1 MGLISRVS
9 SRTYRKKAAKFLL
22 CIFSR
27 ISNQTHINKPKIIK
41 MSEDKSDKKPE
52 GGVEHV
58 NLKVCGQDGSVV
70 QIKKNTQRKKLMSA
84 YCDRQGLDSNQIRF
98 RFDGTP
104 IQDTDTPTT
113 LDMEDDDTIDV
124 FQEQTGGM

>member
-9 SRTYRKKAAKFLL
+9 SRTYRSYLFCSIRRTLPTLKTKMAD
-22 CIFSR
+22 
-27 ISNQTHINKPKIIK
+27 TDNKPAA
-41 MSEDKSDKKPE
+41 E
-52 GGVEHV
+52 GATEHV

-70 QIKKNTQRKKLMSA
+70 QFKIKKNTQLKKLMNA
-84 YCDRQGLDSNQIRF
+84 YCDRQGLDVNQIRF

-104 IQDTDTPTT
+104 INETDSPAS

-124 FQEQTGGM
+124 FTQQTGGA

>member
-1 MGLISRVS
+1 MGETSQLQKSLYKNLDIQIKTSN
-9 SRTYRKKAAKFLL
+9 KKTL
-22 CIFSR
+22 
-27 ISNQTHINKPKIIK
+27 KPQKK

-52 GGVEHV
+52 GVEHV

-70 QIKKNTQRKKLMSA
+70 QFKIKKNTQLKKLMNA
-84 YCDRQGLDSNQIRF
+84 YCDRQGLDINQIRF

-104 IQDTDTPTT
+104 INETDSPAS

-124 FQEQTGGM
+124 FTQQTGGF

>member
-9 SRTYRKKAAKFLL
+9 SRTYR
-22 CIFSR
+22 FSNPPHPLH
-27 ISNQTHINKPKIIK
+27 IPVSFPSLSNMSDNENKPKA
-41 MSEDKSDKKPE
+41 DE
-52 GGVEHV
+52 GATEHV

-70 QIKKNTQRKKLMSA
+70 QFKIKKNTQLKKLMNA
-84 YCDRQGLDSNQIRF
+84 YCDRQGLDINQIRF

-104 IQDTDTPTT
+104 INETDSPAS

-124 FQEQTGGM
+124 FTQQTGGR

>member
-9 SRTYRKKAAKFLL
+9 SRTYRKLTAVTVKT
-22 CIFSR
+22 IMSD
-27 ISNQTHINKPKIIK
+27 NENKP
-41 MSEDKSDKKPE
+41 DTKPA
-52 GGVEHV
+52 GDATQHV

-70 QIKKNTQRKKLMSA
+70 QFKIKRNTQLKKLMGA
-84 YCDRQGLDSNQIRF
+84 YCDRQGLDVNQIRF

-104 IQDTDTPTT
+104 ITETDTPQT

-124 FQEQTGGM
+124 FTQQTGGY

>member
-1 MGLISRVS
+1 
-9 SRTYRKKAAKFLL
+9 
-22 CIFSR
+22 
-27 ISNQTHINKPKIIK
+27 

-52 GGVEHV
+52 GSVEHV

-70 QIKKNTQRKKLMSA
+70 QFKIKKNTQLKKLMNA
-84 YCDRQGLDSNQIRF
+84 YCDRQGLDAAQIRF

-104 IQDTDTPTT
+104 IQDTDTPTS

-124 FQEQTGGM
+124 FQEQTGGC

>member
-9 SRTYRKKAAKFLL
+9 SRTYRIILENLK
-22 CIFSR
+22 
-27 ISNQTHINKPKIIK
+27 SNTDKIMSDNENKPTGT
-41 MSEDKSDKKPE
+41 DD
-52 GGVEHV
+52 GAATEHV

-70 QIKKNTQRKKLMSA
+70 QFKIKKNTQLKKLMNA
-84 YCDRQGLDSNQIRF
+84 YCDRQGLDINQIRF

-104 IQDTDTPTT
+104 INETDSPAS

-124 FQEQTGGM
+124 FTQQTGGKN

>member
-9 SRTYRKKAAKFLL
+9 SRTCRF
-22 CIFSR
+22 
-27 ISNQTHINKPKIIK
+27 K
-41 MSEDKSDKKPE
+41 MSDNEQKPADTKPAE
-52 GGVEHV
+52 GGTEHV

-70 QIKKNTQRKKLMSA
+70 QFKIKKNTQLRKLMNA
-84 YCDRQGLDSNQIRF
+84 YCDRQGLDVNQIRF

-104 IQDTDTPTT
+104 INDTDSPAS

-124 FQEQTGGM
+124 FTQQTGGN

>member
-1 MGLISRVS
+1 MSDE
-9 SRTYRKKAAKFLL
+9 
-22 CIFSR
+22 
-27 ISNQTHINKPKIIK
+27 PKN
-41 MSEDKSDKKPE
+41 DNKPE

-70 QIKKNTQRKKLMSA
+70 QFKIKRNTQLKKLMSA
-84 YCDRQGLDSNQIRF
+84 YCDRQGLDQNQIRF

-104 IQDTDTPTT
+104 IQDTDTPTS

-124 FQEQTGGM
+124 FQEQTGGCLFLVNST